1 MLGQALMLMHTGRAP
16 TRSVLTSMLGVSRGT
31 AGTLVSELQVLR
43 LIQVHDT
50 GPEAVGAHQ
59 QGRPSHRL
67 SVDPAGPVAL
77 AAEVHAD
84 GYQVALVGLGAQVV
98 AAESRTDGIAGD
110 PELALAEVA
119 RAGRRLLAEAGRP
132 CVGAGLAVPSAVAS
146 PDGVMVGQL
155 GIGWPEGTRVRDLF
169 TEQLLLAGAAVP
181 AGEAVPAAVS
191 PGEAV
196 SPGWPVSCSVANDV
210 NLAALAEHRHGAGR
224 DASHLLM
231 VATGNRG
238 VGGAL
243 VLDGALYAGSGGLG
257 MEAGHISVDPGG
269 RPCPC
274 GSRGCLNVET
284 DAASFLQ
291 AAGRQPARAGTGG
304 TDLALAIGLLRH
316 RWQDPAVRAAAAVLI
331 ERLAAGLA
339 ALVNVLNPDRIL
351 LGGLHRYLLEADP
364 AGLRAAVASR
374 SPWGRAAGVPLVPA
388 VLEHSVLIGAAEI
401 AWQPVLDN
409 PSLAQSP
416 VWVGGGP
423 DPIISGGMLPPC
435 YMPY

>member
-1 MLGQALMLMHTGRAP
+1 MLGQALMLIHAGRAP
-16 TRSVLTSMLGVSRGT
+16 TRSVLTAMLGVSRGT
-31 AGTLVSELQVLR
+31 AGTLVGELQALR
-43 LIQVHDT
+43 LIQVHDA
-50 GPEAVGAHQ
+50 GPEAAGPHQ

-84 GYQVALVGLGAQVV
+84 GYQVALVGLGAQLV
-98 AAESRTDGIAGD
+98 AMKSRADGIASD
-110 PELALAEVA
+110 PRVALAEVA
-119 RAGRRLLAEAGRP
+119 GAGARLLAESGRP
-132 CVGAGLAVPSAVAS
+132 CVGAGLAVPSAIAS

-155 GIGWPEGTRVRDLF
+155 GIGWPEGTRVRELF
-169 TEQLLLAGAAVP
+169 TEQLLVAGIAVP
-181 AGEAVPAAVS
+181 AG
-191 PGEAV
+191 
-196 SPGWPVSCSVANDV
+196 WPMSCSVANDV

-257 MEAGHISVDPGG
+257 MEAGHISVDPAG

-291 AAGRQPARAGTGG
+291 AVGRQPARAGTGG
-304 TDLALAIGLLRH
+304 ADLALAIGLLRH
-316 RWQDPAVRAAAAVLI
+316 RWQDPAVRAAAAALS
-331 ERLAAGLA
+331 ERLAVGLA
-339 ALVNVLNPDRIL
+339 GLVNVLNPDRIL
-351 LGGLHRYLLEADP
+351 LGGLHRYVLEADP

-388 VLEHSVLIGAAEI
+388 ALEHSVLIGAAEI

-423 DPIISGGMLPPC
+423 DPIISGGTLPPC